1 MTIEELEKMSEKEVI
16 LYFAMMTDEEKLF
29 WRIDQARQVQE
40 KIAQEEQEKK
50 DWAKVE
56 NAIAMR
62 MATPSI
68 RSTKEYKLA
77 ELLVDF
83 RDLII
88 EIREQ
93 REHNSFI
100 ERLYNLVELHGVI
113 RRELEEKIGE
123 TALITYLKNEW
134 ARLYNPQFND

>member
-50 DWAKVE
+50 DWARVE
-56 NAIAMR
+56 NAISLR

-77 ELLVDF
+77 ELMVDF

-123 TALITYLKNEW
+123 TALRTYLKNEW